1 MGILENLEV
10 MKKQRAIEI
19 LGLLKDKG
27 FKKVKKERIKD
38 LLVNTDKVI
47 YDDVIEFYQNIL
59 KKERE

>member
-38 LLVNTDKVI
+38 LLVNTDKVV